1 MKSERADSKG
11 FRPSRTFSKRPNSA
25 WISRLFP
32 LRGRGTLP
40 RRGLVRGSLSPLP
53 RPDPSAS
60 SLLRKGKLFFF
71 GKKRL
76 ADSFQ
81 VGIIKGTGIGAIR
94 LSPVSQDKRCSFM
107 KKVLFILNPFAGQRR
122 ANRRLADILLEFS
135 QAGYEI
141 LTHMT
146 TGSGDAAE
154 AVRRWG
160 GRVDLIVCCGGD
172 GTLNETVSGLLQSGL
187 STPVGYIPAGTTNDF
202 ASSLNLSGNVI
213 QAARDI
219 LEGEPVAYDVGRFG
233 DRYFTYVASFGAFTK
248 SSYVVPQNIKN
259 ALGHTAYVLGGIS
272 EISQIRKEHIRMEID
287 GQMLEDDFL
296 FGAICNSTSIGGI
309 LNLDPKQVDMG
320 DGLFEI
326 LLVRTPRSLAEIS
339 ECIQAV
345 QSQKYSCEM
354 ITFRSARHIRVWADP
369 NMPWTLDGEREEGHG
384 EVTVENL
391 HHAVQLVQKRSAH
404 D

>member
-1 MKSERADSKG
+1 
-11 FRPSRTFSKRPNSA
+11 
-25 WISRLFP
+25 
-32 LRGRGTLP
+32 
-40 RRGLVRGSLSPLP
+40 
-53 RPDPSAS
+53 
-60 SLLRKGKLFFF
+60 
-71 GKKRL
+71 
-76 ADSFQ
+76 
-81 VGIIKGTGIGAIR
+81 
-94 LSPVSQDKRCSFM
+94 
-107 KKVLFILNPFAGQRR
+107 
-122 ANRRLADILLEFS
+122 
-135 QAGYEI
+135 
-141 LTHMT
+141 
-146 TGSGDAAE
+146 
-154 AVRRWG
+154 
-160 GRVDLIVCCGGD
+160 
-172 GTLNETVSGLLQSGL
+172 
-187 STPVGYIPAGTTNDF
+187 
-202 ASSLNLSGNVI
+202 
-213 QAARDI
+213 
-219 LEGEPVAYDVGRFG
+219 
-233 DRYFTYVASFGAFTK
+233 
-248 SSYVVPQNIKN
+248 
-259 ALGHTAYVLGGIS
+259 
-272 EISQIRKEHIRMEID
+272 MEID